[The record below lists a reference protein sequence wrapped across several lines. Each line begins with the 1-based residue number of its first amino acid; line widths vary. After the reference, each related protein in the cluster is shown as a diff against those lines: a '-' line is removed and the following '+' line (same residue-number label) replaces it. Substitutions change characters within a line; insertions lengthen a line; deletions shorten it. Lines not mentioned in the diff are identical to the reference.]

1 MIPRKAVAIIR
12 IVLKEMTSFS
22 TKKAIVAVM
31 NGIALSVKSVFATEV
46 ILRL

>member
-1 MIPRKAVAIIR
+1 MIPKKAVIIIR
-12 IVLKEMTSFS
+12 NVFKEMTSLS